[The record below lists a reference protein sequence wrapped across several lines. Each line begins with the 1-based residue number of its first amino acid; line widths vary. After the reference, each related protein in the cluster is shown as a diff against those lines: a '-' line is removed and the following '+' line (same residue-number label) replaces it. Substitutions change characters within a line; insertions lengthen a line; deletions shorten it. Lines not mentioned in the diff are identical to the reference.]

1 LLYTTESQ
9 GNFTGEKD
17 MKPKNIAAGFGI
29 GIAMGMGVGIAMDNI
44 AIGMAIGIMFALIF
58 SAAARRKDGDKS

>member
-1 LLYTTESQ
+1 
-9 GNFTGEKD
+9 